1 MLDYDERVI
10 RPETRRVPG
19 ENRVRAGARGD
30 RVQMAVIAPNG
41 RLSIVDAQADDLA
54 CDLLMERLDMSV
66 EARFVP
72 QID

>member
-10 RPETRRVPG
+10 RPEKRRVPG
-19 ENRVRAGARGD
+19 ANRVRAGALGG

-41 RLSIVDAQADDLA
+41 RLSIVAQADDLA
-54 CDLLMERLDMSV
+54 CDLLMERLDTSV

-72 QID
+72 LID